1 MNELIMIFSLGTA
14 AAAGAVFGAN
24 RSILRRFPD
33 PDDTYRMDFLAREK
47 STVVHHDGKWSVVR
61 GTPMTPVGAFTDL
74 RAAIDAAQD
83 AQTEESLAEVGEPP
97 LENPPRG

>member
-1 MNELIMIFSLGTA
+1 MNELILIFSLGTA

-24 RSILRRFPD
+24 WSILRHVPD

-47 STVVHHDGKWSVVR
+47 STVVHHDGKWSVMR

-83 AQTEESLAEVGEPP
+83 AQTEETLAEVGEPP
-97 LENPPRG
+97 LENPRG

>member
-1 MNELIMIFSLGTA
+1 MNELILIFSLGTA

-24 RSILRRFPD
+24 WSILRHFPD

-47 STVVHHDGKWSVVR
+47 STVVHHDGKWSVMR
-61 GTPMTPVGAFTDL
+61 GTPMAPVGAFADL

-83 AQTEESLAEVGEPP
+83 AQTEETLAEVGEPP
-97 LENPPRG
+97 LENPRG

>member
-1 MNELIMIFSLGTA
+1 MNELIMICSLGTA
-14 AAAGAVFGAN
+14 AAAGVAFGAN
-24 RSILRRFPD
+24 WSILRHAPD

-47 STVVHHDGKWSVVR
+47 STVVHHDGKWSVMR

-83 AQTEESLAEVGEPP
+83 AQTEETLAEVGEPP
-97 LENPPRG
+97 LENPRG

>member
-24 RSILRRFPD
+24 WSILRHFPD

-47 STVVHHDGKWSVVR
+47 STVVHHDGKWSVMR

-83 AQTEESLAEVGEPP
+83 AQTEETLAEVGETP
-97 LENPPRG
+97 LENPRG

>member
-1 MNELIMIFSLGTA
+1 MNELILIFSLGTA

-24 RSILRRFPD
+24 WSILRHAPD
-33 PDDTYRMDFLAREK
+33 PDDTHRMDFLAQEK
-47 STVVHHDGKWSVVR
+47 STVVHHDGKWSVMR

-83 AQTEESLAEVGEPP
+83 AQTEETLAEVGEPP
-97 LENPPRG
+97 LENPRG

>member
-1 MNELIMIFSLGTA
+1 MNELLVIFSLGTA
-14 AAAGAVFGAN
+14 AAAGAVLGAN
-24 RSILRRFPD
+24 WSILRHVPD
-33 PDDTYRMDFLAREK
+33 PDDTYRLDFLAREK
-47 STVVHHDGKWSVVR
+47 STVVHHDGKWSVMR

-97 LENPPRG
+97 LENPRG

>member
-1 MNELIMIFSLGTA
+1 MNELILIFSLGTA

-24 RSILRRFPD
+24 WSLLRHVPD

-47 STVVHHDGKWSVVR
+47 STVVHHDGKWSVMR

-83 AQTEESLAEVGEPP
+83 AQTEETLAEVGETP
-97 LENPPRG
+97 LENPRG

>member
-24 RSILRRFPD
+24 WSILRHFPD
-33 PDDTYRMDFLAREK
+33 PDDTYRLDFLAREK
-47 STVVHHDGKWSVVR
+47 STVVHYDGKWSVMR
-61 GTPMTPVGAFTDL
+61 GTPMGPVGAFADL

-83 AQTEESLAEVGEPP
+83 AQTEEILAEVGEPP
-97 LENPPRG
+97 LENPRG

>member
-24 RSILRRFPD
+24 WSILRRFPD
-33 PDDTYRMDFLAREK
+33 PDDTYRLDFLAREK
-47 STVVHHDGKWSVVR
+47 STVVHHDGKWSVMR

-83 AQTEESLAEVGEPP
+83 AQTEETLTGVGEPP
-97 LENPPRG
+97 LENPRG

>member
-1 MNELIMIFSLGTA
+1 MNGLIMIFSLGTA

-24 RSILRRFPD
+24 WSVLRHVPD
-33 PDDTYRMDFLAREK
+33 PDDTYRLNFLAQEK
-47 STVVHHDGKWSVVR
+47 STVVHHDGKWSVMR

-83 AQTEESLAEVGEPP
+83 AQIEETLTEFGEPP
-97 LENPPRG
+97 LENPRG

>member
-24 RSILRRFPD
+24 WSILRHVPD

-47 STVVHHDGKWSVVR
+47 STVVHHDGKWSVMR

-97 LENPPRG
+97 LENPRG

>member
-24 RSILRRFPD
+24 RSILRHVPD
-33 PDDTYRMDFLAREK
+33 PDDTYRLDFLAREK
-47 STVVHHDGKWSVVR
+47 STVVHHDGKWSVMR

-83 AQTEESLAEVGEPP
+83 AQSEETLAEVGEPP
-97 LENPPRG
+97 LENPRG